1 MCVDQARVLGL
12 DLPDPDLAWNEARGH
27 YDFGAID
34 WAELNRV
41 IRGDG
46 PCNADRMARRV
57 GAHTEGAWVRD
68 AANAYAAKH
77 SGDVEAVA

>member
-12 DLPDPDLAWNEARGH
+12 ELPDPDLRWNDERGH
-27 YDFGAID
+27 YDFGPID
-34 WAELNRV
+34 WSELNRV

-46 PCNADRMARRV
+46 PCNADRMERRRS
-57 GAHTEGAWVRD
+57 AHEEGTWVRA

-77 SGDVEAVA
+77 AERAA